1 MERGAKV
8 NIARLRELCDAFD
21 NGSINQDHH
30 PKQMRELVGLARE
43 AAKLIA
49 MTRAAAHG
57 WNALREITRASFDHK
72 EALRIC
78 AKELLKIVGE

>member
-1 MERGAKV
+1 
-8 NIARLRELCDAFD
+8 
-21 NGSINQDHH
+21 
-30 PKQMRELVGLARE
+30 MRELVGLARE

-72 EALRIC
+72 EALRVH
-78 AKELLKIVGE
+78 AKEILKIVGE